1 MSCTEKNP
9 IATITTGHGEIVVEL
24 YPKLAPNTV
33 NCFIFL
39 ANQGLFDQRKIRR
52 VVPGFVLQPSYSDFD
67 DERCALYLDGEYSKN
82 GFDNR
87 IPFEKGTVAMG
98 GSGNIAS
105 GSCFFITLTDEA
117 GRRLNGGYAAF
128 GKVIKGWDE
137 VERIAAVPT
146 KAVEI
151 DVPGVVVNEPIEPE
165 YLKKVT
171 VETWGKQYP
180 APQTVEMPQE

>member
-1 MSCTEKNP
+1 MSYTEKNP

-39 ANQGLFDQRKIRR
+39 ANQGLFNERKIRR

-67 DERCALYLDGEYSKN
+67 DERCALYLEGEYSKN
-82 GFDNR
+82 GFDNQV
-87 IPFEKGTVAMG
+87 PFEKGTVAMG
-98 GSGNIAS
+98 GEGNIAS

-117 GRRLNGGYAAF
+117 GERLKGGYAAF
-128 GKVIKGWDE
+128 GKVIKGWEE
-137 VERIAAVPT
+137 VERIVAVPT
-146 KAVEI
+146 KTVEI
-151 DVPGVVVNEPIEPE
+151 DVPGVIVNEPIEPE

-180 APQTVEMPQE
+180 EPETVEMPQE